1 VVSDSV
7 PLVDPSA
14 RQPRVLAISPTAP
27 IRREVVETP
36 VSLKQQTTPEIPISQ
51 FARIRTLV
59 KYGMT
64 VPEVAQVYGVPVG
77 EIERII
83 RKA

>member
-1 VVSDSV
+1 VVSDS

-14 RQPRVLAISPTAP
+14 REPRVLATSP

-36 VSLKQQTTPEIPISQ
+36 VSLKQQKMTTIPVSQ
-51 FARIRTLV
+51 VARIRTLV

-64 VPEVAQVYGVPVG
+64 VPEVAQVYGVPAG
-77 EIERII
+77 EIKRII